1 MIDDFPLFPESASTV
16 SGSVDALYF
25 FLIAVCGFVSLV
37 VIILIIFFAVRY
49 RRTADNQIPVEYKEP
64 KALEIGWIIA
74 PLFPM
79 MIMFLWGAKVYFTI
93 ARPPDNALEVYATAR
108 QWMWKF
114 QHVGGQSEINELHV
128 PVNRAV
134 KVLAASEDVIHDFY
148 VPAFRVKTDVLPNR
162 YSTTWFQA
170 TKTGRYH
177 LFCAEYCGTQHSGMI
192 GWVTVMEPAAYQ
204 QWLAGGVTEGT
215 PGALGKVLFEKYA
228 CNSCHNAESGSR
240 GPALDGVFGKP
251 VSLRG
256 GAIVRRDE
264 NYLRESILNPQAK
277 IVEGF
282 EPIMPTFKGQVNEA
296 ELIQLIAYIKSLG
309 ASTEGGGPATPAKGV
324 DGATAPAA
332 TAQPGSAASPS
343 LPAVQPGVAPAP
355 DARGSA
361 SGVGTEGSGSSVVR
375 EAKRP

>member
-25 FLIAVCGFVSLV
+25 FLIAVCGAVSLAV
-37 VIILIIFFAVRY
+37 VVLIIFFAIKY
-49 RRTADNQIPVEYKEP
+49 RRTASNQIPEHYEEH

-93 ARPPDNALEVYATAR
+93 ARPPDNALEVYATGR

-134 KVLAASEDVIHDFY
+134 KVIAASEDVIHDFY

-170 TKTGRYH
+170 TKIGRYH

-204 QWLAGGVTEGT
+204 QWLAGGVNEGS
-215 PGALGKVLFEKYA
+215 PAAIGKSLFEKYA
-228 CNSCHNAESGSR
+228 CNTCHNAQSGAR
-240 GPALDGVFGKP
+240 GPALDGAFGKP

-256 GAIVRRDE
+256 GAVVRRDE

-277 IVEGF
+277 IVEGY

-296 ELIQLIAYIKSLG
+296 ELIQLISYIKSLG
-309 ASTEGGGPATPAKGV
+309 APVGAGGPATPDKGSGV
-324 DGATAPAA
+324 SAAPGAS
-332 TAQPGSAASPS
+332 AQPGSAASPS
-343 LPAVQPGVAPAP
+343 LPAVQPGVAPGP
-355 DARGSA
+355 DGRGAAAGAEPSA
-361 SGVGTEGSGSSVVR
+361 SGSAVR
-375 EAKRP
+375 EAKQP